1 MLLGAMSGISQNKKS
16 SFHLKVLDATGNN
29 WLDSSTYKI
38 SLSEIK
44 ARPLKLYI
52 FKIDSGRQTMLT
64 IRTFTMV
71 GTNPKTKGDVFLYES
86 KAGNYFNPKNAYFF
100 HSCKVGEQIVISS
113 IVYTDKKNNLLT
125 IKETFTLKL
134 IE

>member
-1 MLLGAMSGISQNKKS
+1 MLLGALSSFSQNKKKPY
-16 SFHLKVLDATGNN
+16 HLKVLDAQGTN
-29 WLDSSTYKI
+29 WLDSATYKI

-44 ARPLKLYI
+44 SRPLKLYI
-52 FKIDSGRQTMLT
+52 YKIDSNSQSLLT

-100 HSCKVGEQIVISS
+100 HSCKVGEQIIISS
-113 IVYTDKKNNLLT
+113 IVYTDKKNNFLT